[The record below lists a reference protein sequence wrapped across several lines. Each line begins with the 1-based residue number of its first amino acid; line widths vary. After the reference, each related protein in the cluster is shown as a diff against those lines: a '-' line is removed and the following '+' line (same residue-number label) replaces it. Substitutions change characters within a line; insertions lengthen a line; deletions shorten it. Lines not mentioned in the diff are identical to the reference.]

1 MPRAGAVAGRGWPG
15 VWLARAV
22 AGACGGW
29 RRRPGGALGR
39 AAWPEPPYRDLVPH
53 PTSGKSEVLP
63 LFPLGTV
70 LVPGMR
76 LSLHVFEPR
85 YRQLVA
91 DLLSA
96 EGPGGPEFGVVALRQ
111 GSEVGELGDVHGVG
125 TSARVTDV
133 LPHAD
138 GRCDLA
144 AMGEHR
150 FLIESLD
157 TTSKPY
163 LVATVRRL
171 TEPDGELRPELAGS
185 VRRALEAHLR
195 TLAELNAELN
205 ADVADVSDPA
215 ADARMLSYLVAKLP
229 TLPVADRQA
238 LLEVADTAG
247 RLRAGRAVLRR
258 ETELVRQLRA
268 VPVSASTFRRPGAS

>member
-1 MPRAGAVAGRGWPG
+1 
-15 VWLARAV
+15 
-22 AGACGGW
+22 
-29 RRRPGGALGR
+29 
-39 AAWPEPPYRDLVPH
+39 VPH
-53 PTSGKSEVLP
+53 PTSGKAEALP

-85 YRQLVA
+85 YRQLVT

-96 EGPGGPEFGVVALRQ
+96 EGPGAPEFGVVALRQ
-111 GSEVGELGDVHGVG
+111 GSEVGELGDVHDIG

-144 AMGEHR
+144 AVGERR

-157 TTSKPY
+157 TASKPY
-163 LVATVRRL
+163 LVATVRWL

-185 VRRALEAHLR
+185 VRRALEAHLGI
-195 TLAELNAELN
+195 LAALN
-205 ADVADVSDPA
+205 ADLGDLADVSDPA
-215 ADARMLSYLVAKLP
+215 TDARRLSYMVAKLP

-238 LLEVADTAG
+238 LLGVADTGG

-258 ETELVRQLRA
+258 ETELLRQLRA

>member
-1 MPRAGAVAGRGWPG
+1 MPTGEPVHNRQAGWPQ
-15 VWLARAV
+15 
-22 AGACGGW
+22 
-29 RRRPGGALGR
+29 
-39 AAWPEPPYRDLVPH
+39 PPYRRPVPP
-53 PTSGKSEVLP
+53 PTSGKAEVLP

-96 EGPGGPEFGVVALRQ
+96 GRAGVPEFGVVALRQ
-111 GSEVGELGDVHGVG
+111 GSEVGELGDVHDVG

-144 AMGEHR
+144 AVGESR

-157 TTSKPY
+157 TESKPY

-171 TEPDGELRPELAGS
+171 AEPEGELHAGLAGS
-185 VRRALEAHLR
+185 VRRALDAHLR
-195 TLAELNAELN
+195 ILAELNADLSDLT
-205 ADVADVSDPA
+205 DVPQLGSDA
-215 ADARMLSYLVAKLP
+215 LALSYTVAKLP
-229 TLPVADRQA
+229 SVPVADRQA
-238 LLEVADTAG
+238 LLGVADTAA
-247 RLRAGRAVLRR
+247 RLRASRAVLRR
-258 ETELVRQLRA
+258 ETELLRRLRA
-268 VPVSASTFRRPGAS
+268 VPITAATFRRPGAS

>member
-1 MPRAGAVAGRGWPG
+1 M
-15 VWLARAV
+15 
-22 AGACGGW
+22 
-29 RRRPGGALGR
+29 
-39 AAWPEPPYRDLVPH
+39 
-53 PTSGKSEVLP
+53 LP

-96 EGPGGPEFGVVALRQ
+96 EGPGAPEFGVVALRQ
-111 GSEVGELGDVHGVG
+111 GSEVGELGDVHHIG

-144 AMGEHR
+144 AVGEHR
-150 FLIESLD
+150 FVLESLD
-157 TTSKPY
+157 TGSKPY

-171 TEPDGELRPELAGS
+171 TEPEGELRPGLAGS

-195 TLAELNAELN
+195 ALAQLN
-205 ADVADVSDPA
+205 ADLGDLTEPPDFGT
-215 ADARMLSYLVAKLP
+215 DALTLSYTVAKLP
-229 TLPVADRQA
+229 SLPVLDRQS
-238 LLEVADTAG
+238 LLSLADTAA
-247 RLRAGRAVLRR
+247 RLQAGRAVLRR
-258 ETELVRQLRA
+258 ETELLRQLRA
-268 VPVSASTFRRPGAS
+268 VPITAATFRRPSAS

>member
-1 MPRAGAVAGRGWPG
+1 VRVPPATPG
-15 VWLARAV
+15 KA
-22 AGACGGW
+22 
-29 RRRPGGALGR
+29 
-39 AAWPEPPYRDLVPH
+39 
-53 PTSGKSEVLP
+53 EVLP

-96 EGPGGPEFGVVALRQ
+96 EGPGAPEFGVVALRQ
-111 GSEVGELGDVHGVG
+111 GWEVGELGDVHDVG

-144 AMGEHR
+144 AVGEHR
-150 FLIESLD
+150 FVLESLD
-157 TTSKPY
+157 TASKPY

-171 TEPDGELRPELAGS
+171 PEPDGELRPGLAGS
-185 VRRALEAHLR
+185 VRHALEAHLQ
-195 TLAELNAELN
+195 TLAELDADLGDLAEPP
-205 ADVADVSDPA
+205 DSGT
-215 ADARMLSYLVAKLP
+215 DARALSYAVAKLP
-229 TLPVADRQA
+229 SLPVADRQA
-238 LLEVADTAG
+238 LLSVADTAA
-247 RLRAGRAVLRR
+247 RLQAGRAVLRR
-258 ETELVRQLRA
+258 ETELLRQLRA
-268 VPVSASTFRRPGAS
+268 VPITAATFRRPGAS

>member
-1 MPRAGAVAGRGWPG
+1 MPPPTPG
-15 VWLARAV
+15 KA
-22 AGACGGW
+22 
-29 RRRPGGALGR
+29 
-39 AAWPEPPYRDLVPH
+39 
-53 PTSGKSEVLP
+53 EVLP

-96 EGPGGPEFGVVALRQ
+96 ESPGAPEFGVVALRQ
-111 GSEVGELGDVHGVG
+111 GWEVGAVGDLYEVG

-144 AMGEHR
+144 AVGEGR
-150 FLIESLD
+150 FVIESLD
-157 TTSKPY
+157 TASKPY
-163 LVATVRRL
+163 LLGTVRRL
-171 TEPDGELRPELAGS
+171 AEPEGDLDPELAGS
-185 VRRALEAHLR
+185 VRRAVELHLR
-195 TLAELNAELN
+195 TLIALRAELG
-205 ADVADVSDPA
+205 DVAESLDSSTDPRA
-215 ADARMLSYLVAKLP
+215 LSYAVAKLP
-229 TLPVADRQA
+229 SLPLADRQA
-238 LLEVADTAG
+238 LLGVADTAA

-258 ETELVRQLRA
+258 ETELMRQLRA
-268 VPVSASTFRRPGAS
+268 VPITAATFRRPGAS

>member
-1 MPRAGAVAGRGWPG
+1 
-15 VWLARAV
+15 
-22 AGACGGW
+22 
-29 RRRPGGALGR
+29 
-39 AAWPEPPYRDLVPH
+39 
-53 PTSGKSEVLP
+53 VLP

-96 EGPGGPEFGVVALRQ
+96 EGPGAPEFGVVALRQ
-111 GSEVGELGDVHGVG
+111 GWEVGAVGDLYEVG

-144 AMGEHR
+144 AVGESR
-150 FLIESLD
+150 FVVESLD
-157 TTSKPY
+157 SVSKPY
-163 LVATVRRL
+163 LLGTVRRL
-171 TEPDGELRPELAGS
+171 AEPEGDLDPELAGS
-185 VRRALEAHLR
+185 VRRAVELHLR
-195 TLAELNAELN
+195 TLIALRAELS
-205 ADVADVSDPA
+205 DVAESLDPS
-215 ADARMLSYLVAKLP
+215 ADARTLSYAVAKLAS
-229 TLPVADRQA
+229 LPLADRQA
-238 LLEVADTAG
+238 LLGVADTAA

-258 ETELVRQLRA
+258 ETELMRQLRA
-268 VPVSASTFRRPGAS
+268 VPITAATFRRPGAS

>member
-1 MPRAGAVAGRGWPG
+1 
-15 VWLARAV
+15 
-22 AGACGGW
+22 
-29 RRRPGGALGR
+29 
-39 AAWPEPPYRDLVPH
+39 VPH
-53 PTSGKSEVLP
+53 PTSGKAEVLP

-85 YRQLVA
+85 YRQLVT

-96 EGPGGPEFGVVALRQ
+96 EGPGAPEFGVVALRQ
-111 GSEVGELGDVHGVG
+111 GFEVGELGDVHDIG

-144 AMGEHR
+144 AVGECR
-150 FLIESLD
+150 FLVESLD
-157 TTSKPY
+157 TGSKPY

-171 TEPDGELRPELAGS
+171 AEPDGELRPGVAGS

-195 TLAELNAELN
+195 TLAALN
-205 ADVADVSDPA
+205 ADLGDLGDAFEPVT
-215 ADARMLSYLVAKLP
+215 DARALSYLVARLP
-229 TLPVADRQA
+229 SLPVADRQS
-238 LLEVADTAG
+238 LLDIADTAA

-258 ETELVRQLRA
+258 ETELLRQLRA
-268 VPVSASTFRRPGAS
+268 VPVSAATFARPGAS

>member
-1 MPRAGAVAGRGWPG
+1 MCV
-15 VWLARAV
+15 VS
-22 AGACGGW
+22 
-29 RRRPGGALGR
+29 
-39 AAWPEPPYRDLVPH
+39 H
-53 PTSGKSEVLP
+53 PTSGKAEVLP

-85 YRQLVA
+85 YRQLVN

-96 EGPGGPEFGVVALRQ
+96 EGHRAPEFGVVALRQ
-111 GSEVGELGDVHGVG
+111 GSEVGELGDVHDIG

-144 AMGEHR
+144 AVGEHR

-157 TTSKPY
+157 TSSKPY

-171 TEPDGELRPELAGS
+171 AEPDGELRPELAGS

-195 TLAELNAELN
+195 TLAELNADLGDL
-205 ADVADVSDPA
+205 ADGSDPA
-215 ADARMLSYLVAKLP
+215 ADPRALSYTVAKLP

-238 LLEVADTAG
+238 LLGVADTAR
-247 RLRAGRAVLRR
+247 RLRAGRMVLRR
-258 ETELVRQLRA
+258 ETELLRQLRA
-268 VPVSASTFRRPGAS
+268 VPVTASTFRRPGAS